1 MGNCTRRGIALE
13 AALEAALALE
23 AAQAGKCIKW
33 GIINKEFRL
42 YRGMRKEFALWD
54 DKECCLFACVR
65 CIRQ

>member
-1 MGNCTRRGIALE
+1 VGDCTRRGIALE

-42 YRGMRKEFALWD
+42 YRGMPKNLHCGMTRNVV
-54 DKECCLFACVR
+54 CLHA
-65 CIRQ
+65 